1 MAKSGAAFAIGA
13 AVIVLVIAGGGI
25 ANQIDAR
32 RHLVERVHAL
42 TGGDPDAG
50 RADIAARP
58 CGGCHEIPGIAGAKG
73 KVGPPLT
80 GFAGRIYIGGRLSNT
95 PDNLVQWLEDPHTVD
110 PQSAMPPMGVGDK
123 EARDIA
129 AYLYTLQ

>member
-1 MAKSGAAFAIGA
+1 VARSGPAFAIA
-13 AVIVLVIAGGGI
+13 AVAVVAVLLAGGV
-25 ANQIDAR
+25 ANEIDTR
-32 RHLVERVHAL
+32 HHLVQRVHAL

-50 RADIAARP
+50 RAAIARRP
-58 CGGCHEIPGIAGAKG
+58 CGGCHVIPGIAGAAG

-80 GFAGRIYIGGRLSNT
+80 GFAGRIYIGGRVSNT
-95 PDNLVQWLEDPHTVD
+95 PDNLVQWLEDPHTID

-123 EARDIA
+123 EARDIS